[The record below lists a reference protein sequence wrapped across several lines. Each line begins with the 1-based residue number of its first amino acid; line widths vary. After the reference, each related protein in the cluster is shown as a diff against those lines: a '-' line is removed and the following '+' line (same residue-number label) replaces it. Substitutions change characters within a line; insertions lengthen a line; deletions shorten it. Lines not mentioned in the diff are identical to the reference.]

1 MKDHKLW
8 ASQNRSPLE
17 RRKCKLV
24 SKMKRMLIEHV
35 GYEPESVIVS
45 YKWFQVL
52 ARGQKRFHNVATLL
66 ADGSI
71 QWAESDGIVSEEMN
85 AGMAEFEASLE

>member
-1 MKDHKLW
+1 M
-8 ASQNRSPLE
+8 
-17 RRKCKLV
+17 
-24 SKMKRMLIEHV
+24 
-35 GYEPESVIVS
+35 IVS

-71 QWAESDGIVSEEMN
+71 QWAESDGIVPEEMN